1 MLIHQEKQAELENA
15 QQRYIRKLEIMKGVN
30 PNTNSS
36 IMERSIVLQQ
46 SPNDSVIGGN
56 YGNPNIQNNASD
68 NLIPSLYGSEEQNLY
83 AANQHYQQQQQP
95 LNISNAEQIKNHSGF
110 VTSAGNN
117 GTGSSGI
124 FVNRTPKSHSLMN
137 GNQHFFDAIPT
148 TFSANVNNGSRAGNN
163 SQYLSPSPIN
173 KRRVT
178 EEDSGNPDVAYL
190 KRVIKFN
197 ESANEFDNYNK
208 YENNYG
214 SGV

>member
-1 MLIHQEKQAELENA
+1 
-15 QQRYIRKLEIMKGVN
+15 
-30 PNTNSS
+30 
-36 IMERSIVLQQ
+36 
-46 SPNDSVIGGN
+46 
-56 YGNPNIQNNASD
+56 
-68 NLIPSLYGSEEQNLY
+68 
-83 AANQHYQQQQQP
+83 

-117 GTGSSGI
+117 GMGGSGI

-148 TFSANVNNGSRAGNN
+148 TFSANVNNGSGQRGGNN

-197 ESANEFDNYNK
+197 ESANEYDNYGKTDNI
-208 YENNYG
+208 YG